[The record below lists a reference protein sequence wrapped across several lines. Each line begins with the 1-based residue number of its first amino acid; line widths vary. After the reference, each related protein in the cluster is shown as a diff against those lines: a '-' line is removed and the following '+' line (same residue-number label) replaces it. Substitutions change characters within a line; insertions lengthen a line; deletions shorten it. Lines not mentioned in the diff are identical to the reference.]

1 MSKEE
6 RKRMIEEIAV
16 KFIGLEEKD
25 KSFIVGYMTG
35 KQEERQQCEKKEKI
49 AATA

>member
-6 RKRMIEEIAV
+6 RKRLIETIAE
-16 KFIGLEEKD
+16 KFIGLEENN

-35 KQEERQQCEKKEKI
+35 RQEERQQWEQRR
-49 AATA
+49 TAETA